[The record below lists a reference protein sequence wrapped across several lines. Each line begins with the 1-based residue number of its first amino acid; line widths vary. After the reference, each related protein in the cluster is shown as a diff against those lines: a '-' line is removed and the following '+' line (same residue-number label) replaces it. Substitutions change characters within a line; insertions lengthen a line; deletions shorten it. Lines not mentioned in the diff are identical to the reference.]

1 MKLCSECGHE
11 NEDGFSFCVECGR
24 RIDGNEECPNC
35 GNLNPQGVKYCGYCG
50 NRIDGK
56 EECPSCHAEI
66 DKNLLFC
73 PSCGFEVKKQKKDNN
88 GYKKDNQGIKN
99 ESLYNLISKIV
110 YIVLASICC
119 IAVLCPILKVSV
131 DSSLSSETLSIYTFL
146 SPEYFKEFKNID
158 ATRLET
164 VAPGL
169 TIIHLLS
176 GIIAYVGSILTLVF
190 GILAIVK
197 NAIAIAK
204 KEQKPNSKFYIIA
217 LCSYLVL
224 VFGLCFL
231 LSGLYNINISIGSGI
246 YAENNL
252 KSQLEVMPIIVFVFA
267 GLGVIVLNIL
277 KAIFVKFNVKATNI
291 VAISL
296 SCVASILV
304 FVAIFQINMDLFETI
319 GSESVS
325 LTSSWAL
332 SMFATISENE
342 LIDIGFNNMFITHI
356 VGMIT
361 CGVLVLCLV
370 NILSKI
376 QKKQNLFD
384 IILPACSLGLSIL
397 YLIMSLL
404 TKEAFNDKKGGTIDI
419 SVSVGIIVVLMILT
433 LGLSITSYILKLKSE
448 EK

>member
-24 RIDGNEECPNC
+24 RIDGKEECPNC

-56 EECPSCHAEI
+56 EECPSCHKEI

-73 PSCGFEVKKQKKDNN
+73 PTCGFEVKKQKKDNN
-88 GYKKDNQGIKN
+88 GYKKDNKGIKN

-119 IAVLCPILKVSV
+119 IAVLCPILEVSS
-131 DSSLSSETLSIYTFL
+131 DLLNTSETLSIYDFL
-146 SPEYFKEFKNID
+146 SPEYFNEFKTID
-158 ATRLET
+158 ATRLEM

-169 TIIHLLS
+169 IINHLLS
-176 GIIAYVGSILTLVF
+176 GIIAYVGFILTLVF

-197 NAIAIAK
+197 NAISIAK

-231 LSGLYNINISIGSGI
+231 MSGLYNISIGSGI
-246 YAENNL
+246 VGNL
-252 KSQLEVMPIIVFVFA
+252 KSQLGAMPIIVFVFA
-267 GLGVIVLNIL
+267 GLGVIALNVL
-277 KAIFVKFNVKATNI
+277 KAIFVKFSVKATNI

-296 SCVASILV
+296 SCIASILV
-304 FVAIFQINMDLFETI
+304 FVAIFQINMDLFKIEAE
-319 GSESVS
+319 GLSM
-325 LTSSWAL
+325 TSSMAL
-332 SMFATISENE
+332 SMFATYSENE
-342 LIDIGFNNMFITHI
+342 LIDVGFNNMLITHL

-404 TKEAFNDKKGGTIDI
+404 TKQAFNDKKGETIDI